1 SAIPSTFGHQDHQ
14 RRLTM
19 PVTDLMRTQIR
30 GCLNGLM
37 GEEMSDIMMELLP
50 PVGWGDVVRRQD
62 VSSMHVELRAEVAG
76 VRHELENLGTELQ
89 AQIAEARTETKQLGM
104 ELRAEIAGVRHE
116 LENLGTELR
125 AEIAGARHDLER
137 QIADLR
143 AEMRTALAGVDA
155 RFQVMQQE
163 IDILKES
170 MKRLHTTML
179 ATIGTVVAVGGTMIS
194 MLFQMR

>member
-1 SAIPSTFGHQDHQ
+1 
-14 RRLTM
+14 M
-19 PVTDLMRTQIR
+19 PVTDRMRTQLR

-50 PVGWGDVVRRQD
+50 PAGWGEVVRRQD
-62 VSSMHVELRAEVAG
+62 VVSMHVELRAEIV
-76 VRHELENLGTELQ
+76 
-89 AQIAEARTETKQLGM
+89 EARGETLQLGIG
-104 ELRAEIAGVRHE
+104 LRAEIAGVRHD
-116 LENLGTELR
+116 LDTLGTELR
-125 AEIAGARHDLER
+125 AEIAEARAETKQLGIELRAEIAGTRHDLER

-143 AEMRTALAGVDA
+143 GEMLNGFAAVDA

-163 IDILKES
+163 IDMLKES

-179 ATIGTVVAVGGTMIS
+179 ATIGTVVAVGGTIIS